1 MPIKDGDRG
10 PHDDETGSVPARR
23 TKQTASSTRAK
34 CRAAA
39 ITPGESGMN
48 HIRLML
54 TAAMLLS
61 GMLAF
66 HGAAAIDAAQ
76 VPPDKQTSLGLY
88 YTAAEANAYI
98 ARNRVR
104 TLFVDVRDP
113 AELHTLGMPNA
124 VDANV
129 PVQRLNFSKWDAAKK
144 RFAFDD
150 NPDFVNGVAARMRAK
165 GLGRNDTV
173 IVMCGM
179 GTRTPKSVELL
190 AKAGYARVYSV
201 VDGYSGWQRSEL
213 PWDRELNRAKMYGN
227 PK

>member
-1 MPIKDGDRG
+1 
-10 PHDDETGSVPARR
+10 
-23 TKQTASSTRAK
+23 
-34 CRAAA
+34 
-39 ITPGESGMN
+39 MN
-48 HIRLML
+48 HLKPML

-76 VPPDKQTSLGLY
+76 VPQDKQTSLGLY
-88 YTAAEANAYI
+88 FTAAEANVHL
-98 ARNRVR
+98 ARNKAK

-129 PVQRLNFSKWDAAKK
+129 PVQRLNFSKWDAAKN

-150 NPDFVNGVAARMRAK
+150 NPGFVEGVNARLKAK
-165 GLGRNDTV
+165 GLGKTDTV

-179 GTRTPKSVELL
+179 GARTPRAVDLL
-190 AKAGYARVYSV
+190 AKTGYTRVYSV
-201 VDGYSGWQRSEL
+201 IDGYSGWQRSEL